1 MPREGYEVVTITKE
15 ARDAL
20 NELKVKLNAK
30 SISDAIIKLN
40 KLVDSFFMILA
51 PEYGEKSYLQET
63 EHTAPI
69 RIQISIRKELRRE
82 VREP

>member
-51 PEYGEKSYLQET
+51 PEYGEKIYLQEAERKT
-63 EHTAPI
+63 PI
-69 RIQISIRKELRRE
+69 RIQISIRKELRGSALM
-82 VREP
+82 